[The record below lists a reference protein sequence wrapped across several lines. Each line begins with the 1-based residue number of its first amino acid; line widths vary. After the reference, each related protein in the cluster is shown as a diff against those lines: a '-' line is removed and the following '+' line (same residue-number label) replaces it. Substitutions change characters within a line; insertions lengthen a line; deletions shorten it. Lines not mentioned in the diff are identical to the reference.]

1 MYLGPLPDW
10 ACKLAH
16 RLIAKELVHQ
26 LPDQVIVNEYI
37 DTQGIRAHADSPSFA
52 DGIATISLLESW
64 EMVFREKNAKR
75 KVNQVLDRRS
85 VAIMNG
91 DARYRWTHEI
101 PNRKTEPGRVKRGR
115 RISLT
120 FRKVIA
126 PPGGKHVRR

>member
-1 MYLGPLPDW
+1 
-10 ACKLAH
+10 
-16 RLIAKELVHQ
+16 
-26 LPDQVIVNEYI
+26 
-37 DTQGIRAHADSPSFA
+37 
-52 DGIATISLLESW
+52 
-64 EMVFREKNAKR
+64 MVFREKNAKR